1 MNTMLN
7 ERYILMYKT
16 QDDDLELCFDS
27 NNKQLEGFSLEDAK
41 HLVFL
46 HQQDFD
52 YPLIIVRE
60 SQTIVG

>member
-1 MNTMLN
+1 MNTLLT

-16 QDDDLELCFDS
+16 QDDDLELAFDV
-27 NNKQLEGFSLEDAK
+27 NNHQLEGFSLEEAK

-46 HQQDFD
+46 HQQNFD

-60 SQTIVG
+60 SQVIVR